1 MGFRFDL
8 DRLSWLGGFRISFRV
23 LLNVHFRR
31 FFLFTITIF
40 NLFLLI
46 EISSLPAFIFTFI
59 SCISTADN
67 NCFYELIYF
76 LSCWLNTFCFI
87 FLLIWVG
94 MNFTFRS
101 CFSQCGSHY
110 LQCFYWFIAFIFFTL
125 QFAHTILAE
134 TKSLRLFL
142 LFLAFFSCLLYL
154 WIFKLRVEFIKKKNK
169 RLIIVKGINFI
180 QLDSIYRINLAIW
193 VKFFFQIINFSLN
206 LAFL

>member
-1 MGFRFDL
+1 
-8 DRLSWLGGFRISFRV
+8 
-23 LLNVHFRR
+23 
-31 FFLFTITIF
+31 
-40 NLFLLI
+40 
-46 EISSLPAFIFTFI
+46 
-59 SCISTADN
+59 
-67 NCFYELIYF
+67 
-76 LSCWLNTFCFI
+76 
-87 FLLIWVG
+87 
-94 MNFTFRS
+94 
-101 CFSQCGSHY
+101 
-110 LQCFYWFIAFIFFTL
+110 L